1 MFIGFN
7 LFNYIYV
14 FFQSL
19 SQTNFENH
27 IALYD
32 NITIFK
38 KCDFLTIYYD
48 VNFII
53 RSSFFG
59 YNVLD
64 ILNVLNVLTVLI
76 VLIIVLKYFRLQN
89 RICSKRKK
97 DNKLTVENKIELIEE
112 NINVIK
118 NLLIVLNDKVKTF
131 DDCKLNDTV
140 EEEDTVED
148 TVEEDTVEDT
158 VEEDDDVEEE
168 DEDYIDEEYQDDDDE
183 DIYEKYDKL
192 LSENNKLNDKIKKI
206 SEYTNMEFCRSAKI
220 VSYIKEEIKRK

>member
-64 ILNVLNVLTVLI
+64 ILNVLTVLI
-76 VLIIVLKYFRLQN
+76 VLIIVLTYFRLQN

-140 EEEDTVED
+140 EE
-148 TVEEDTVEDT
+148 DTVEDT
-158 VEEDDDVEEE
+158 VEEDDVDDDVEEEEEE

-192 LSENNKLNDKIKKI
+192 LSENNKINDKIKKI